1 MGYQLQ
7 NTGYGME
14 SNPCA
19 DKLSFLNEKD
29 AEAARIQANF
39 DHDNKNLA
47 AYRCDKCDLYHLS
60 TDRND

>member
-19 DKLSFLNEKD
+19 DKLSFLNKKD
-29 AEAARIQANF
+29 AEAARVQANF
-39 DHDNKNLA
+39 DHDNKNLTV
-47 AYRCDKCDLYHLS
+47 YHCDKCDLYHLS
-60 TDRND
+60 TDHKE